1 VDQGFEMLREAI
13 GWLGPLRPLA
23 RRSSRFFF
31 PHYSWFLD
39 RLNWEAR
46 LNATVK
52 EFPSA
57 VELGSR
63 DDLYRYVSETL
74 AKGGNHAIDYFEFGV
89 FEGASIRQWCE
100 LNQNA
105 GSRFF
110 GFDSFEGLPEDW
122 HSGKRKGAFSTG
134 GKPPEIAD
142 PRVSFVAGWFQ
153 VSMRGF
159 LASYARQSQMVI
171 HIDCDLYSSTLYC
184 LTTLDP
190 VISPGTLIVLD
201 DFFDALHVYRALS
214 DYCSAYARQY
224 KLLARTHQ
232 LGQAAIMM
240 L

>member
-1 VDQGFEMLREAI
+1 MLREALRF
-13 GWLGPLRPLA
+13 LGPLRPMA
-23 RRSSRFFF
+23 KRSTRLFF
-31 PHYSWFLD
+31 PRYSWFLD

-46 LNATVK
+46 LNATVR

-57 VELGSR
+57 LELGSR
-63 DDLYRYVSETL
+63 EDLYRYVSDRL
-74 AKGGNHAIDYFEFGV
+74 IGSSDKAFDYLEFGV
-89 FEGASIRQWCE
+89 FEGASIAQWCA

-122 HSGKRKGAFSTG
+122 HSGKRRGAFSTG
-134 GKPPEIAD
+134 GKVPEIAD

-153 VSMRGF
+153 ESLRGF
-159 LASYARQSQMVI
+159 VASYRPQSQLVI
-171 HIDCDLYSSTLYC
+171 HVDCDLYSSTLYC

-201 DFFDALHVYRALS
+201 DFFDALHVYRALT
-214 DYCSAYARQY
+214 DYCAAYIRQF
-224 KLLARTHQ
+224 KILARTHE
-232 LGQAAIMM
+232 LGQAAILM

>member
-1 VDQGFEMLREAI
+1 MLRDVLRF
-13 GWLGPLRPLA
+13 LGPLRPLA
-23 RRSSRFFF
+23 KRATRFFF
-31 PHYSWFLD
+31 PHYSWLFD

-63 DDLYRYVSETL
+63 EDLYRYVNQELLENST
-74 AKGGNHAIDYFEFGV
+74 AAIDYLEFGV
-89 FEGASIRQWCE
+89 FEGASIRQWCD
-100 LNQNA
+100 LNQNES
-105 GSRFF
+105 SRFF

-122 HSGKRKGAFSTG
+122 HSGKRKGAFNTNG
-134 GKPPEIAD
+134 RRPEIGD

-153 VSMRGF
+153 QSLRGF
-159 LASYARQSQMVI
+159 IASYRPHSRLVI
-171 HIDCDLYSSTLYC
+171 HVDCDLYSSALYC

-190 VISPGTLIVLD
+190 VISSGTLVVLD

-214 DYCSAYARQY
+214 DYCSAYLRQY
-224 KLLARTHQ
+224 SLVARTPE
-232 LGQAAIMM
+232 LGQAVIVM

>member
-1 VDQGFEMLREAI
+1 MLREALRF
-13 GWLGPLRPLA
+13 LGPLRPLA
-23 RRSSRFFF
+23 KRSTRFFF
-31 PHYSWFLD
+31 PRYSWFLD

-46 LNATVK
+46 LNASVK

-63 DDLYRYVSETL
+63 EDLYRYVSGTL
-74 AKGGNHAIDYFEFGV
+74 AGNNNAIDYLEFGV
-89 FEGASIRQWCE
+89 FEGASLRQWCA

-122 HSGKRKGAFSTG
+122 HSGKRRGAFSTG
-134 GKPPEIAD
+134 GKLPEITD

-153 VSMRGF
+153 QSLRGF
-159 LASYARQSQMVI
+159 MASYRPQSQLVI
-171 HIDCDLYSSTLYC
+171 HVDCDLYSSTLYC

-190 VISPGTLIVLD
+190 AISPGTVIVLD
-201 DFFDALHVYRALS
+201 DFFDALHVYRGLT
-214 DYCSAYARQY
+214 DYCSAYVRQY
-224 KLLARTHQ
+224 KILARTHE
-232 LGQAAIMM
+232 LGQAAIVM

>member
-1 VDQGFEMLREAI
+1 MLREVSRF
-13 GWLGPLRPLA
+13 LGPLRPLA
-23 RRSSRFFF
+23 KRSTRFFF
-31 PHYSWFLD
+31 PRYSWFLD

-63 DDLYRYVSETL
+63 EDLYRYVSGTL
-74 AKGGNHAIDYFEFGV
+74 AGSDKAIDYLEFGV
-89 FEGASIRQWCE
+89 FEGASIGQWCA

-105 GSRFF
+105 SSRFF

-122 HSGKRKGAFSTG
+122 HSGMRRGAFSTG
-134 GKPPEIAD
+134 GKLPEIAD
-142 PRVSFVAGWFQ
+142 ARVSFVTGWFQ
-153 VSMRGF
+153 QSLRGF
-159 LASYARQSQMVI
+159 MASYRPQSQLVL

-190 VISPGTLIVLD
+190 VIAPGTLIVLD
-201 DFFDALHVYRALS
+201 DFFDALHVYRGLA
-214 DYCSAYARQY
+214 DYCSAYVRQY
-224 KLLARTHQ
+224 KILARTHE

>member
-1 VDQGFEMLREAI
+1 MLREAI
-13 GWLGPLRPLA
+13 RFLGPLRPLA
-23 RRSSRFFF
+23 KRSTRLFF
-31 PHYSWFLD
+31 PRYSWFLD
-39 RLNWEAR
+39 RLNWDAR

-63 DDLYRYVSETL
+63 EDLYRHVNDTLTGRSER
-74 AKGGNHAIDYFEFGV
+74 AIDFLEFGV
-89 FEGASIRQWCE
+89 FEGASIGQWSA
-100 LNQNA
+100 LNQNP

-122 HSGKRKGAFSTG
+122 HSGKRQGAFSTG
-134 GKPPEIAD
+134 GKLPQIAD
-142 PRVSFVAGWFQ
+142 SRVSFVAGWFQ
-153 VSMRGF
+153 HSLRGF
-159 LASYARQSQMVI
+159 MASYRPQNQVLI
-171 HIDCDLYSSTLYC
+171 HVDCDLYSSTLYC

-214 DYCSAYARQY
+214 DYCSAYMRQY
-224 KLLARTHQ
+224 KMLARTHE
-232 LGQAAIMM
+232 LGQVAIVM

>member
-1 VDQGFEMLREAI
+1 MLREAI
-13 GWLGPLRPLA
+13 RFLGPLRPLA
-23 RRSSRFFF
+23 KRSTRFFF
-31 PHYSWFLD
+31 PHYSWFFD

-57 VELGSR
+57 LELGSR
-63 DDLYRYVSETL
+63 EDLYQYVSDTL
-74 AKGGNHAIDYFEFGV
+74 LDGSQKAIDYLEFGV
-89 FEGASIRQWCE
+89 YEGASIGQWCA

-134 GKPPEIAD
+134 GKRPEIAD

-153 VSMRGF
+153 QSLRGF
-159 LASYARQSQMVI
+159 MASYSPQSQLVL
-171 HIDCDLYSSTLYC
+171 HVDCDLYSSTLYS

-190 VISPGTLIVLD
+190 VIAPGTLIVLD
-201 DFFDALHVYRALS
+201 DFFDALHVYRALT
-214 DYCSAYARQY
+214 DYCSAYVRQY
-224 KLLARTHQ
+224 KILARTPE
-232 LGQAAIMM
+232 LGQAAIVM

>member
-1 VDQGFEMLREAI
+1 MLREAI
-13 GWLGPLRPLA
+13 HLLGPLRPLA
-23 RRSSRFFF
+23 KRSSQLLF
-31 PHYSWFLD
+31 PRYSWLLD
-39 RLNWEAR
+39 RLNWEAL

-57 VELGSR
+57 AELGTR
-63 DDLYRYVSETL
+63 EDLYRYVSETL
-74 AKGGNHAIDYFEFGV
+74 VGGNEKAIDYLEFGV
-89 FEGASIRQWCE
+89 YEGASIGQWRA

-142 PRVSFVAGWFQ
+142 SRVRFVAGWFQ
-153 VSMRGF
+153 NSLRGF
-159 LASYARQSQMVI
+159 MASYRPQSQIVI

-190 VISPGTLIVLD
+190 LIAPGTLIVFD
-201 DFFDALHVYRALS
+201 DFFDSLHVYRALT
-214 DYCSAYARQY
+214 DYCSAYVRQY
-224 KLLARTHQ
+224 KILARTHH
-232 LGQAAIMM
+232 LGQVAITM